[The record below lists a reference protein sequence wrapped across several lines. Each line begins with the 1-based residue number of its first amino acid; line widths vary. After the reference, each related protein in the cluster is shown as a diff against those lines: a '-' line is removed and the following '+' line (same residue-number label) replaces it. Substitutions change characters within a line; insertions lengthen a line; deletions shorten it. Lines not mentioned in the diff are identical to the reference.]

1 MIGVLSKPAG
11 FDNCGYVIG
20 FDFDQGLS
28 AQAVLRWSDS
38 ALNPRHMY
46 KRQLH
51 IGMCPLVFIELTF
64 PEKALESERERRE
77 ILFFGLL
84 TEMQAKWH

>member
-1 MIGVLSKPAG
+1 MSYQSRLALIIV
-11 FDNCGYVIG
+11 G

-38 ALNPRHMY
+38 ALNPSTHVQTTVTY
-46 KRQLH
+46 WYVSV
-51 IGMCPLVFIELTF
+51 VFIELTF
-64 PEKALESERERRE
+64 PEKALESVRERRE